1 MRTHALAVGLVL
13 LFAPALA
20 AQTTITAIFGSGN
33 PNGGW
38 TASSGGEIQLAL
50 RAKGRNDTGAA
61 GTTPNNGAG
70 TYSFPVFQGA
80 RGPFNYEFSIN
91 SDTNDANGVDRLTAY
106 DFYLSVDGDPDQCVD
121 YTTVDPLAY
130 WADNSYGN
138 NSTLNGQGVEGP
150 AAALAGSNN
159 IAQNS
164 QNITFG
170 DYPAGAFPA
179 PGPANATYSY
189 ELYAVADGAGPG
201 GARLASVTITV
212 VVGAGGAVCTDTD
225 GDGVVDDVDHCVPS
239 VLGGFVDAGSGPTS
253 IENDDVDAN
262 GCSIQDLVN
271 ECAAGAKNHGAYVS
285 CIAQLANDLRKAGT
299 ITNKQSTELKN
310 GAAKSSVGK

>member
-1 MRTHALAVGLVL
+1 MKMHAIAVGLVFL
-13 LFAPALA
+13 LSPSLS
-20 AQTTITAIFGSGN
+20 AQTTITSIFGSGN
-33 PNGGW
+33 PDGGW
-38 TASSGGEIQLAL
+38 TASTSGEIQLAL
-50 RAKGRNDTGAA
+50 RAKARNDTAIA

-80 RGPFNYEFSIN
+80 RGPFKYEFSIN
-91 SDTNDANGVDRLTAY
+91 ADTNDANGVSPLTTY

-121 YTTVDPLAY
+121 YTTVDPLAQ
-130 WADNSYGN
+130 WGDTSYGN
-138 NSTLNGQGVEGP
+138 NSTANGAGVEGT

-170 DYPAGAFPA
+170 DYPAGAFVA

-225 GDGVVDDVDHCVPS
+225 GDGVEDDMDHCVPS
-239 VLGGFVDAGSGPTS
+239 VLGGFVDAGGGPTS
-253 IENDDVDAN
+253 IENDGVDEN

-271 ECAAGAKNHGAYVS
+271 ECAAGA
-285 CIAQLANDLRKAGT
+285 NDLRKSGA

-310 GAAKSSVGK
+310 GAAKSNVGK